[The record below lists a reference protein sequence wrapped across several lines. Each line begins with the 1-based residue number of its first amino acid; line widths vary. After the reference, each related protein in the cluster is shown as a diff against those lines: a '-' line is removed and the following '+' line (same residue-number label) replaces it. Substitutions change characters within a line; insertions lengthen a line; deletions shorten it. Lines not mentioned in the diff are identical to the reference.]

1 MCGRS
6 CVLYVCV
13 GVCVGPPLVE
23 EGHEGLTQFLMNE
36 VIKLQ
41 QQAKAKDV
49 QRVDLIGKQR
59 TLEDDYKKLNLANQE
74 LQAFQQS
81 EDYFM
86 LI

>member
-1 MCGRS
+1 M
-6 CVLYVCV
+6 
-13 GVCVGPPLVE
+13 E